1 MEAHETGPAP
11 LSWMLWSEPN
21 HKKVITLNNRLT
33 CSCNHKVYHDK
44 LTMYFLNFI
53 LIIHKY
59 SKYRGMVNSKIG
71 WENPIA
77 HDHCHFLRAPHCS
90 RSTPTHSF
98 VFIVVTSTRWR
109 RPQSSCRYRR
119 PRRRAPR
126 PLSSRRRRR
135 RLSWHPRQLVAPFLP
150 DCLLPRTTQPSQIVD
165 DRNLPTTHSLN
176 LFTLSWNFWGYEAG
190 VIRLRL
196 SAVWLSVNYKNKHT

>member
-126 PLSSRRRRR
+126 PCRRVAVAVACRGILLNLLLPSFLTACCPR
-135 RLSWHPRQLVAPFLP
+135 RLN
-150 DCLLPRTTQPSQIVD
+150 PSQIVD

-176 LFTLSWNFWGYEAG
+176 FFTLSWNFWGNEAG